1 MGIPKV
7 GLFCFE
13 TSGLFLSRPPG
24 VFSHATAPHML
35 PLHCA
40 TRIGATLSATIQ
52 SPVGS
57 ADDASPGSATRA
69 APQQKRLRMVF
80 SGRCNMFEPYALV
93 GRWALGGKTP
103 HCLFSVDEP
112 VTNRS

>member
-1 MGIPKV
+1 MPSV

-35 PLHCA
+35 PLHSA
-40 TRIGATLSATIQ
+40 TRILATPSATRQ

-57 ADDASPGSATRA
+57 APAPDARPVAKNNPEYTTV
-69 APQQKRLRMVF
+69 RMIF
-80 SGRCNMFEPYALV
+80 RGQCNMVQTYA
-93 GRWALGGKTP
+93 
-103 HCLFSVDEP
+103 
-112 VTNRS
+112 